1 MGDFFQNGTI
11 ATLHDFDSRTTAELE
26 AELKLFS
33 AYRPME
39 IILPSLFSELEGDAL
54 PNIVEQI
61 ACTDYLNHVI
71 IGLDRADRDQYE
83 YAFEFFTR
91 LKQPFS
97 MLWNDGPRLKAIQH
111 ELEDKGLGPTE
122 AGKGRNVWY
131 CIGMVNAR
139 GKADAVGLHDCDV
152 LTYDRRLLAR
162 LLYPVANPNFSF
174 EFCKGYYPRVADGK
188 MNGRVNRLLVGPL
201 LMALERVLG
210 PNEYLSFMRGFR
222 YLLAGEFSFRRSL
235 IPELRI
241 PSDWGLEVGILSE
254 MQRNQASARIC
265 QVDLANSYDHKHQPL
280 SPEDRSAGL
289 SRMSIDITKVLFRKL
304 ATKGHCFGQD
314 TFRTIKATYYRQAL
328 DMAAFYQSDAE
339 LNGLSYD
346 IDSEERAIE
355 MFAENIMRAGDEFTY
370 VPMET
375 PFIPAWARINSAIPD
390 MAYRLRQA
398 VEADNQEQRERLASR
413 QRVA

>member
-1 MGDFFQNGTI
+1 MGDFYQNGTI
-11 ATLHDFDSRTTAELE
+11 ATLHDFGSRTTEEME
-26 AELKLFS
+26 AELKVFS

-39 IILPSLFSELEGDAL
+39 IILPCLFSELEGNAL
-54 PNIVEQI
+54 PHIVEEI
-61 ACTDYLNHVI
+61 SRTDYLNHVV

-83 YAFEFFTR
+83 YAYEFFTN
-91 LKQPFS
+91 LNQPFS
-97 MLWNDGPRLKAIQH
+97 ILWNDGPRLKAIQD
-111 ELEDKGLGPTE
+111 ELQEKGLAPTE
-122 AGKGRNVWY
+122 PGKGRNVWY

-162 LLYPVANPNFSF
+162 LLYPVANPNFQF

-201 LMALERVLG
+201 LMAFERVLG
-210 PNEYLSFMRGFR
+210 PSEYLSFMRGFR

-280 SPEDRSAGL
+280 STEDRNAGL
-289 SRMSIDITKVLFRKL
+289 SRMSTDITKVLFRKL

-314 TFRTIKATYYRQAL
+314 TFRTIKATYYRMAL

-339 LNGLSYD
+339 LNGLAYD

-355 MFAENIMRAGDEFTY
+355 LFAENIMRAGDDFTY
-370 VPMET
+370 APMET
-375 PFIPAWARINSAIPD
+375 PFIPAWARVNSAISD
-390 MAYRLRQA
+390 IAYRLRRA
-398 VEADNQEQRERLASR
+398 VESDNQEQKDRLASR
-413 QRVA
+413 RTAA

>member
-1 MGDFFQNGTI
+1 MGDFYQNGTI
-11 ATLHDFDSRTTAELE
+11 ATLHDFGSRTTEEME
-26 AELKLFS
+26 AELKVFS

-39 IILPSLFSELEGDAL
+39 IILPCLFSELEGNAL
-54 PNIVEQI
+54 PHIVEEI
-61 ACTDYLNHVI
+61 SRTDYLNHVV

-83 YAFEFFTR
+83 YAYEFFTK
-91 LKQPFS
+91 LNQPFS
-97 MLWNDGPRLKAIQH
+97 ILWNDGPRLKAIQD
-111 ELEDKGLGPTE
+111 ELQEKGLAPTE
-122 AGKGRNVWY
+122 PGKGRNVWY

-162 LLYPVANPNFSF
+162 LLYPVANPNFQF

-210 PNEYLSFMRGFR
+210 PSEYLSFMRGFR

-280 SPEDRSAGL
+280 STEDRNAGL
-289 SRMSIDITKVLFRKL
+289 SRMSTDITKVLFRKL

-314 TFRTIKATYYRQAL
+314 TFRTIKATYYRTAL

-339 LNGLSYD
+339 LNGLAYD
-346 IDSEERAIE
+346 IDAEERAIE
-355 MFAENIMRAGDEFTY
+355 MFAENIMRAGDDFTY
-370 VPMET
+370 APMET
-375 PFIPAWARINSAIPD
+375 PFIPAWARVNSAISD
-390 MAYRLRQA
+390 IAYRLRRA
-398 VEADNQEQRERLASR
+398 VEADNQEQKDRLASR
-413 QRVA
+413 RTAA

>member
-1 MGDFFQNGTI
+1 MGDFYQNGNI
-11 ATLHDFDSRTTAELE
+11 ATLHDFGSRTTEEME
-26 AELKLFS
+26 AELKVFS

-39 IILPSLFSELEGDAL
+39 IILPCLFSELEGNAL
-54 PNIVEQI
+54 PHIVEEI
-61 ACTDYLNHVI
+61 SRTDYLNHVV

-83 YAFEFFTR
+83 YAYEFFTN
-91 LKQPFS
+91 LNQPFS
-97 MLWNDGPRLKAIQH
+97 ILWNDGPRLKAIQD
-111 ELEDKGLGPTE
+111 ELQEKGLAPTE
-122 AGKGRNVWY
+122 PGKGRNVWY

-162 LLYPVANPNFSF
+162 LLYPVANPNFQF

-201 LMALERVLG
+201 LMAFERVLG
-210 PNEYLSFMRGFR
+210 PSEYLSFMRGFR

-280 SPEDRSAGL
+280 STEDRNAGL
-289 SRMSIDITKVLFRKL
+289 SRMSTDITKVLFRKL

-314 TFRTIKATYYRQAL
+314 TFRTIKATYYRMAL

-339 LNGLSYD
+339 LNGLAYD

-355 MFAENIMRAGDEFTY
+355 LFAENIMRAGDDFTY
-370 VPMET
+370 APMET
-375 PFIPAWARINSAIPD
+375 PFIPAWARVNSAISD
-390 MAYRLRQA
+390 IAVRLRRA
-398 VEADNQEQRERLASR
+398 VEADNQEQKDRLASR
-413 QRVA
+413 RTAA

>member
-1 MGDFFQNGTI
+1 MGDFYQNGTI
-11 ATLHDFDSRTTAELE
+11 ATLHDFGSRTTEEME
-26 AELKLFS
+26 AELKVFS

-39 IILPSLFSELEGDAL
+39 IILPCLFSELEGNAL
-54 PNIVEQI
+54 PHIVEEI
-61 ACTDYLNHVI
+61 SRTDYLNHVV

-83 YAFEFFTR
+83 YAYEFFTK
-91 LKQPFS
+91 LNQPFS
-97 MLWNDGPRLKAIQH
+97 ILWNDGPRLKAIQD
-111 ELEDKGLGPTE
+111 ELQEKGLAPTE
-122 AGKGRNVWY
+122 PGKGRNVWY

-162 LLYPVANPNFSF
+162 LLYPVANPNFQF

-210 PNEYLSFMRGFR
+210 PSEYLSFMRGFR

-280 SPEDRSAGL
+280 STEDRNAGL
-289 SRMSIDITKVLFRKL
+289 SRMSTDITKVLFRKL

-314 TFRTIKATYYRQAL
+314 TFRTIKATYYRMAL

-339 LNGLSYD
+339 LNGLAYD

-355 MFAENIMRAGDEFTY
+355 MFAENIMRAGDDFTY
-370 VPMET
+370 APMET
-375 PFIPAWARINSAIPD
+375 PFIPAWARVNSAISD
-390 MAYRLRQA
+390 VAYRLRRA
-398 VEADNQEQRERLASR
+398 VEADNQEQKDRLASR
-413 QRVA
+413 RTAA

>member
-11 ATLHDFDSRTTAELE
+11 ATLHDFDSRTTEELE
-26 AELKLFS
+26 SELKLFS

-39 IILPSLFSELEGDAL
+39 IVLPCLFSELEGDAL
-54 PNIVEQI
+54 PHIVEEI
-61 ACTDYLNHVI
+61 SHTNYLGHVVV
-71 IGLDRADRDQYE
+71 GLDRADREQYE
-83 YAFEFFTR
+83 YAYEFFTK
-91 LKQPFS
+91 LNQPFS
-97 MLWNDGPRLKAIQH
+97 ILWNDGPRLRAIQD
-111 ELEDKGLGPTE
+111 ELKDKGLAPTE
-122 AGKGRNVWY
+122 PGKGRNVWY

-152 LTYDRRLLAR
+152 LTYNRRLLAR
-162 LLYPVANPNFSF
+162 LLYPVANPNFQF

-210 PNEYLSFMRGFR
+210 PSEYLSFMRGFR

-265 QVDLANSYDHKHQPL
+265 QVDLANTYDHKHQPL
-280 SPEDRSAGL
+280 SAEDRTAGL

-339 LNGLSYD
+339 LNGLAYD

-355 MFAENIMRAGDEFTY
+355 MFAENIMRAGDDFTY
-370 VPMET
+370 APMET
-375 PFIPAWARINSAIPD
+375 PFIPAWARVNSAIPD
-390 MAYRLRQA
+390 IAYRLRRA
-398 VEADNQEQRERLASR
+398 VELDNQEQKERLAAR
-413 QRVA
+413 RTAA